1 MKIIQIVGRS
11 NAGKTTFIKSLIR
24 VLSAYGTVGAVK
36 HLGHH
41 GFLLEPGKDTTMYYE
56 SHAAISGG
64 VDEEKSVL
72 VRRENDLDS
81 TLETLCNAGIEY
93 AILEGFKSRP
103 FPRVV
108 IGDLESENVVL
119 RNPTID
125 EVIGALPEFEDYYTV
140 EGLARELRRECD
152 VSRAGAVLTFTGIG
166 RERTGAGRTE
176 SPEYDEAADALTASI
191 QRELETAPGI
201 IGARVYHR
209 RGRLYPRED
218 ITYIAILAE
227 HDEEAFTAASSAIDR
242 LKRELLDIEM

>member
-24 VLSAYGTVGAVK
+24 VLSAHGSVGAVK

-125 EVIGALPEFEDYYTV
+125 AVIAALPEFEDYYTV
-140 EGLARELRRECD
+140 EGLVRELKRECG
-152 VSRAGAVLTFTGIG
+152 VSRAGAVLTFNGLVREWTGT
-166 RERTGAGRTE
+166 ERTGYLEFNETVNAVTE
-176 SPEYDEAADALTASI
+176 SI
-191 QRELETAPGI
+191 LEDVKAVPGI
-201 IGARVYHR
+201 IGARFYHR
-209 RGRLYPRED
+209 KGRLYAGED
-218 ITYIAILAE
+218 ITYLAILAE
-227 HDEEAFTAASSAIDR
+227 HRQEAFAAAGSAIDR
-242 LKRELLDIEM
+242 LKRELHDTEK